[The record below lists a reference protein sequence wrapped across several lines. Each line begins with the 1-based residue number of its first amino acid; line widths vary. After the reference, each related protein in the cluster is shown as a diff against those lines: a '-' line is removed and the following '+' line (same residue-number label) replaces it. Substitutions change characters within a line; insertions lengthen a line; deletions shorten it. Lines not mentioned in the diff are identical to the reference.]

1 MTTTNGSRT
10 VVTLPSD
17 TEITMTSVFDAPAQL
32 VWDAHTKPELV
43 RRWLL
48 GPDGWEMPI
57 CEIDLREGGKWRYG
71 WAMPDGSN
79 AFEMHG
85 EYQELSPHSRIV
97 HTEHFEDNPPAVVTS
112 TFSESDGRTTLAVTM
127 RLVSQEARD
136 AVLATGMSVGAGRS
150 YERLGEFLAT
160 L

>member
-1 MTTTNGSRT
+1 MTTTKFGT

-17 TEITMTSVFDAPAQL
+17 TEIAMTRTFDAPVAL
-32 VWDAHTKPELV
+32 VWKAFTEPAML

-57 CEIDLREGGKWRYG
+57 CEVDLRVGGKWRYG
-71 WAMPDGSN
+71 WAQPDGSG

-85 EYQELSPHSRIV
+85 EYTEVTPHARIV
-97 HTEHFEDNPPAVVTS
+97 NTEHFEDNPPAITTVV
-112 TFSESDGRTTLAVTM
+112 FEEVDGRTTMTSTM
-127 RLVSQEARD
+127 KLISQEVRD
-136 AVLATGMSVGAGRS
+136 IVLATGMADGAGRS
-150 YERLGEFLAT
+150 YERLGEVLAT